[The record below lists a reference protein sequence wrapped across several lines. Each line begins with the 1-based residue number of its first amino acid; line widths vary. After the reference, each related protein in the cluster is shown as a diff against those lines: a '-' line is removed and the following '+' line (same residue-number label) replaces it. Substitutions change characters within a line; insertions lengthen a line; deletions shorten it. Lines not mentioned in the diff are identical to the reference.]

1 MALIDQTNI
10 DNTLAIVKD
19 LDKFKKRIE
28 ELGKAQKDLDNSTK
42 KAKAKMDEI
51 NTAMDA
57 KAVEAGQI
65 EKAAKELMTSAD
77 KARASALDDANK
89 VLGKA
94 NRATKD
100 VAKRTAKLDENK
112 AWLAAA
118 KTEFAEEKEAFK
130 AKVTAFT
137 NAVSAVHETAS

>member
-1 MALIDQTNI
+1 MALTKRSVD
-10 DNTLAIVKD
+10 DTLSIVKD
-19 LDKFKKRIE
+19 LDTFKKRIG
-28 ELGKAQKDLDNSTK
+28 ELAKAKADVDNSVK
-42 KAKAKMDEI
+42 KAKAKLDEI

-65 EKAAKELMTSAD
+65 EKAAKELMTSAN
-77 KARASALDDANK
+77 KAHETALDEANE

-94 NRATKD
+94 NRATKA

-112 AWLAAA
+112 ALLAAA